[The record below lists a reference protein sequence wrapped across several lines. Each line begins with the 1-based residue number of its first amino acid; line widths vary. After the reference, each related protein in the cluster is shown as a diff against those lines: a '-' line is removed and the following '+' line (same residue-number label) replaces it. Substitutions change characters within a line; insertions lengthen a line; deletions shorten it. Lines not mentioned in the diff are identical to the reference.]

1 MNNRTELTFID
12 TVRKKNILPEGS
24 SIIAA
29 VSGGGDSVALLLL
42 LLKFREYMRWN
53 ISVLHIN
60 HGTGNDGDTEGK
72 FVQKLAE
79 RYKLQFRLRKISLPE
94 KYQSE
99 ASFSEARL
107 GIYREESGKNLIATG
122 HTASDRAETL
132 LLRLFEGSG
141 FRGLGGMDYRGVG
154 PVRRP
159 LLDISRQNLRN
170 YLQSRDVSCLE
181 DPTNLDT
188 SIRRNLIRLK
198 IFPVLEEYFPDVS
211 KRLSKTSAELSQWR
225 NYTENQAFSE
235 LANLAIISEKDTVID
250 RKAFC
255 SILPALRLTILW
267 ILSGK
272 PRKGRKEFEKTDMW
286 IQSGKRGK
294 HILPG
299 GIKIS
304 AEKTLLRLTRQ
315 EINSENSW
323 RKYFEKC

>member
-12 TVRKKNILPEGS
+12 TVRKKDVLPEGS

-42 LLKFREYMRWN
+42 LMKFREYMGWN
-53 ISVLHIN
+53 ISVLHID
-60 HGTGNDGDTEGK
+60 HGTGNGRNTEGK
-72 FVQKLAE
+72 FVRILAQ
-79 RYKLQFRLRKISLPE
+79 RYKLQFRQRKISIPE

-99 ASFSEARL
+99 ASFSEARF

-122 HTASDRAETL
+122 HTVSDRAETL
-132 LLRLFEGSG
+132 LLRLFEGSAL
-141 FRGLGGMDYRGVG
+141 RGLGGMNYIGIG

-159 LLDISRQNLRN
+159 LLDISRQDLRN
-170 YLQSRDVSCLE
+170 YLKSREVSWME

-198 IFPVLEEYFPDVS
+198 LVPVLEEYFPGVS
-211 KRLSKTSAELSQWR
+211 KRLSKTSAELSQWS
-225 NYTENQAFSE
+225 NYTENQALSE
-235 LANLAIISEKDTVID
+235 LDNLSIVSEKDTVIN

-255 SILPALRLTILW
+255 SILPVLRLTILW

-272 PRKGRKEFEKTDMW
+272 PRKGRVEFEKTDRW

-299 GIKIS
+299 GIEIS

-315 EINSENSW
+315 EINSENPW
-323 RKYFEKC
+323 RKSFEKC